1 MLWRGAFSDAKLH
14 IYFGFAMLFRNFLLR
29 ALKRRLKAETQAET
43 STGARDGSQAY
54 GRRGI
59 FVRGANFSQVWGV
72 IVV

>member
-29 ALKRRLKAETQAET
+29 TLKAETQAET